1 MFCRSLFVCLSCCV
15 FVIVFSVLLQL
26 TASDYPYDIFDL
38 RLLITPMV
46 SSDLRLLITPM
57 VSSTYG
63 FWLPL
68 WYLWLTASDYP
79 YGIFDLRLLIT
90 PMVSSTY
97 GFWLPLWYLQTV
109 LQTLFYHHIYR
120 IYEVTLMTRI
130 RTNHLVNFKH
140 LSMQDSIFAS
150 ILFCVQLTYY
160 CTSNVYVVISF
171 FFVHSVLIELVW
183 ICVGSFI
190 DSIYLIAVG
199 ALIIKR
205 GWVRS
210 HHRMCMPVPS

>member
-46 SSDLRLLITPM
+46 SS
-57 VSSTYG
+57 TYG

-68 WYLWLTASDYP
+68 WYLRLMTSDYP

-140 LSMQDSIFAS
+140 LSMQNSIFAS

-160 CTSNVYVVISF
+160 CTANVYVVISF
-171 FFVHSVLIELVW
+171 IFVHRVFLWSWCESV
-183 ICVGSFI
+183 
-190 DSIYLIAVG
+190 
-199 ALIIKR
+199 
-205 GWVRS
+205 
-210 HHRMCMPVPS
+210 